1 MAVMWPRRLPREVL
15 EHPRRQAEVR
25 VFKKLE
31 ADLGDNFT
39 VFYSRPWFGL
49 KPTGGEKDGE
59 CDFIVAHPTL
69 GLLTLEVK
77 GGEISYD
84 AEDDLWTSRSQ
95 GITHKIKNPIV
106 QAVSAKHRL
115 VQLLSESRAWRP
127 RFIRARHGIIFPSC
141 LPPDHIIGA
150 AGPRYLFCCR
160 DEFQYLRDWIGHRMG
175 GGDPDPRERPLGDD
189 GVAALTELLARPFT
203 LRVPLGQQLQEDEE
217 ELRTLTPQQFQ
228 ILELIQDVPRAA
240 AAGGAGTGKTV
251 LACEDAVRFAAMGRR
266 TLLVCHSQPL
276 AAELRR
282 RVSRL
287 PSPPDVGTFHEIC
300 MSSARRAGLPFTV
313 TETPAF
319 FNEELPELFLKAVT
333 EHPEVRWDSIV
344 VDEGQDYLDL
354 WWAALGSALAPGPQS
369 RFHVFFDCNQRV
381 YARGGRPPEEFQLT
395 PIRLTRNLRNT
406 RAIHDSAMR
415 HYDGFEVLA
424 NHLDGVAVEFANVR
438 TTDIPSWV
446 NQKVAHLID
455 EERVPPGDIAVI
467 ASGKAAVSSFTRGGK
482 IGGRRTVPAGNSDPD
497 AVTADTI
504 RRFKGLECGTA
515 IVVATPDL
523 SDERALGYVALSRPR
538 THLIIAGDPET
549 VEWLRTGAERDRP

>member
-59 CDFIVAHPTL
+59 CDFVVAHPTL

-115 VQLLSESRAWRP
+115 VQLLGESRSWRP
-127 RFIRARHGIIFPSC
+127 RFIRARHGVIFPGC

-150 AGPRYLFCCR
+150 AGPKYLFCCR
-160 DEFQYLRDWIGHRMG
+160 DEFQHLRRWIGERMG
-175 GGDPDPRERPLGDD
+175 GGDPDPREQLLGDD
-189 GVAALTELLARPFT
+189 GVTALTDLLARPFT

-251 LACEDAVRFAAMGRR
+251 LACEEAVRFAATGRR

-276 AAELRR
+276 AVELRR

-287 PSPPDVGTFHEIC
+287 SSPPEVGTFHEIC
-300 MSSARRAGLPFTV
+300 MSTAKRADLPFTV
-313 TETPAF
+313 AETSTF
-319 FNEELPELFLKAVT
+319 FNEELPELFLKAMT
-333 EHPEVRWDSIV
+333 EHPEFRWDAIV
-344 VDEGQDYLDL
+344 VDEGQDFQDL
-354 WWAALGSALAPGPQS
+354 WWAALGSALSDSDKS
-369 RFHVFFDCNQRV
+369 RFHIFFDCNQRV
-381 YARGGRPPEEFQLT
+381 YSRGGRPPDDFKLT

-406 RAIHDSAMR
+406 RAIHETAMR
-415 HYDGFEVLA
+415 HYDGFEVIA
-424 NHLDGVAVEFANVR
+424 NHLDGVDVEFVTVPRA
-438 TTDIPSWV
+438 DIPSWV
-446 NQKVAHLID
+446 SRKVAHLID
-455 EERVPPGDIAVI
+455 EERVPPGDIAVL
-467 ASGKAAVSSFTRGGK
+467 APSKEVLTSFTRGGK
-482 IGGRRTVPAGNSDPD
+482 IGGRRTVLAGSSDPD
-497 AVTADTI
+497 AITADTI

-515 IVVATPDL
+515 ILVATHDVIEEP
-523 SDERALGYVALSRPR
+523 ALGYVALSRPR
-538 THLIIAGDPET
+538 THLIIAGDPKT
-549 VEWLRTGAERDRP
+549 VEWLRTGSRFD